1 MENPTTEHMVAVK
14 RVLRYIAG
22 TLHFGC
28 YYQRKK
34 EAQLI
39 GYCDADLAGD
49 IDTRKSTTGVLYF
62 LGSSIITWQSQKQKV
77 VALSSCEAE
86 YMLLLLPAKVFGW
99 PVSLLNS
106 GEKRSGPLL

>member
-49 IDTRKSTTGVLYF
+49 IDTKKAPQESSTSSAPASSLGNHKS
-62 LGSSIITWQSQKQKV
+62 
-77 VALSSCEAE
+77 
-86 YMLLLLPAKVFGW
+86 
-99 PVSLLNS
+99 
-106 GEKRSGPLL
+106 RR